1 MEEKMY
7 MAKKI
12 GPTGEY
18 KEEITHSKVSEM
30 MLSGGFMIMLNRMQI
45 GDVLFYNEKNIEFQ
59 RIK

>member
-18 KEEITHSKVSEM
+18 KEEITHSKVCEM
-30 MLSGGFMIMLNRMQI
+30 LMSGGFMTMLNRMQI
-45 GDVLFYNEKNIEFQ
+45 GEILFYNERNIEFQ
-59 RIK
+59 RTK